1 MKNISKRIHAKAP
14 VRVCDIGGWTD
25 TWFAKYGSVFNI
37 AVAPCVEV
45 QIITRPQDN
54 DQRVTLHLNNFDYTY
69 SLDPDNIV
77 YDKHPL
83 IEATI
88 DTMEI
93 PKDIA
98 LDIEIFSK
106 IPAGASVGTSAA
118 VCVALIGALDSLT
131 PGQMTPHE
139 IAALAHSVETEKLG
153 LQSGIQDQL
162 CSAYGGINYIHMHAF
177 PHSEVTTLHVPE
189 ELQNELGERLVL
201 IYIGTPHHSSNV
213 HKMVISDLGEHAE
226 NDHRLDRLRELAADA
241 RDAVST
247 GNLEILGEIMNLN
260 TDAQRS
266 LHPNL
271 VCEKFEELIEIA
283 DFFEVSGCKV
293 NGAGGDGGSITI
305 LTDGDTEKKDKLLQ
319 TLEGNGFQS
328 LPVSLSPQGLLVSGG
343 HF

>member
-1 MKNISKRIHAKAP
+1 MNNISKRIHAKAP

-37 AVAPCVEV
+37 AVAPCVE
-45 QIITRPQDN
+45 IEIGTHPQDN
-54 DQRVTLHLNNFDYTY
+54 DRRVTLHLNNFNDTY

-88 DTMEI
+88 DAMGV
-93 PKDIA
+93 PSDIA
-98 LDIEIFSK
+98 LDIEIYSK

-118 VCVALIGALDSLT
+118 VCVALAGALDALT
-131 PGQMTPHE
+131 PGRMTPHDT
-139 IAALAHSVETEKLG
+139 AVFAHGVETEKLG
-153 LQSGIQDQL
+153 LQSGVQDQF

-177 PHSEVTTLHVPE
+177 PHAEVTTLDVSEDLCE
-189 ELQNELGERLVL
+189 ELEKRLVL
-201 IYIGTPHHSSNV
+201 IYIGSPHNSSNV

-226 NDHRLDRLRELAADA
+226 NDHRLDRLRELATDA

-260 TDAQRS
+260 TDTQRS
-266 LHPNL
+266 LHPGL

-283 DFFEVSGCKV
+283 DFFDVSGCKV

-305 LTDGDTEKKDKLLQ
+305 LTDGDMEKKGKLLQ
-319 TLEGNGFQS
+319 TLGGNGFQW
-328 LPVSLSPQGLLVSGG
+328 LPVTLSPHGLLVT
-343 HF
+343 